1 MSGHPERFGPYRV
14 ERELGR
20 GGMGVVYLAHDT
32 ELGRAVAVKV
42 LPEGLAN
49 DPERMARFEREARLL
64 ASVHHP
70 NVAGIFAVGS
80 TDGQRYLAL
89 EYVPGETLADRL
101 SRGPLPIGET
111 LDVCRQ
117 VAAGIEHA
125 HDAGV
130 VHRDLKPANVRLAPD
145 GAVKVLDFGLAK
157 ADAHSAGSA
166 TGDTV
171 SPTLGFASTE
181 AGIVLGTLP
190 YMSPEQARGSAVD
203 RRTDVWGLGC
213 ILFECLT
220 GRGAFSGSSATDV
233 LAAIVMRE
241 PAWEALPPEVPPRVR
256 ELLRRCLEK
265 ERGRRLRDVGDARL
279 ELETALE
286 ERQWSGSRVAS
297 AAARPPVT
305 AGRGLI
311 AAGLAAL
318 LLAAGT
324 GLGSWLARRPHTAT
338 AAVRRLSVVVPP
350 ELEVEAGGIAP
361 DGQSLVFMAR
371 PRGGSELE
379 QRLYRR
385 SLDSFEVVPIAGTER
400 VTTLLSPL
408 AGPRD
413 GQVRYL
419 ASGMGGESDVLR
431 YRVPL
436 DGSAPPTLEGGWE
449 EGWRQWTV
457 LADGSTLVTV
467 DRGHAF
473 ALLPSGA
480 TTAGEARRI
489 TASFVGE
496 HIPTPVAGDGWL
508 LMRSM
513 QFTPRGFREGSTVLD
528 LASGEA
534 TPLFEHGRAN
544 ALTADGYLLFSRGP
558 TLLAAPFDAAAR
570 RVTGA
575 ERGLLSGLRMT
586 ELGFGGSFELAD
598 DGTLAYPA
606 GGPLDDRQLVACTPQ
621 GACAPWSPL
630 RRAFLMV
637 GNGVRTGDTVSVVI
651 AGRGDNYEVW
661 QVDAR
666 GGVDPLVVLPGRDAV
681 GPVWLPGGRGLVYY
695 QDDAGFE
702 RDGVYLQAGGTGE
715 ARPLAVGRRW
725 WPADWAAG
733 GDLLVLGHDSG
744 ELAEDGVFV
753 LDLRRGGPP
762 RSLIETRFREL
773 PLDVSPDGR
782 WLAFL
787 SDQGGALAAY
797 VLELQPSGE
806 AGAPLL
812 VSSGR
817 VDYGQFAPDGRAFY
831 YTDDRGRVLRREL
844 GADGRP
850 TATEPVLVLE
860 RAGERLLPMFR
871 VLPDGRLLFLR
882 RASGEGSIERFELV
896 LGFAEEVRRRM
907 ARPDR

>member
-1 MSGHPERFGPYRV
+1 MAGHPERFGPYRV

-80 TDGQRYLAL
+80 TGGQRYLAL

-101 SRGPLPIGET
+101 SRGPLPVGET

-117 VAAGIEHA
+117 VASGIEHA

-157 ADAHSAGSA
+157 ADAQRPGSA
-166 TGDTV
+166 AGDTV
-171 SPTLGFASTE
+171 SPTLAFASTE
-181 AGIVLGTLP
+181 DGVVLGTLP

-220 GRGAFSGSSATDV
+220 GHGAFSGSSATDV
-233 LAAIVMRE
+233 LAAILMRE

-286 ERQWSGSRVAS
+286 ERQWSGSRVAVA
-297 AAARPPVT
+297 AAARPPVA
-305 AGRGLI
+305 AGRSAI
-311 AAGLAAL
+311 AASLAAL
-318 LLAAGT
+318 LLAAGA
-324 GLGSWLARRPHTAT
+324 GLGWWLARRPGTAT
-338 AAVRRLSVVVPP
+338 AAVRRLSVVIPP
-350 ELEVEAGGIAP
+350 ELEVEDGGIAA

-379 QRLYRR
+379 QQLYRR
-385 SLDSFEVVPIAGTER
+385 PLDSFAVVPIAGTER

-419 ASGMGGESDVLR
+419 ASGTSGESDLYR
-431 YRVPL
+431 FRVPL
-436 DGSAPPTLEGGWE
+436 DGSAPPTLEGPWE
-449 EGWRQWTV
+449 EGWRRWTV

-473 ALLPSGA
+473 ALLPPGA
-480 TTAGEARRI
+480 TTAGESRRI
-489 TASFVGE
+489 TAGFVGE
-496 HIPTPVAGDGWL
+496 HMPTPVAGDGWL

-513 QFTPRGFREGSTVLD
+513 QFTPRGFRDGSTVLD

-534 TPLFEHGRAN
+534 TPLLEHGRAH

-558 TLLAAPFDAAAR
+558 TLLAAPFDAAAGR
-570 RVTGA
+570 LTGA
-575 ERGLLSGLRMT
+575 EKGLLSGLRMS

-606 GGPLDDRQLVACTPQ
+606 GGPMDDRQLIACTPH
-621 GACAPWSPL
+621 GDCTPWSPL

-637 GNGVRTGDTVSVVI
+637 GNGAPSSDTITVVI
-651 AGRGDNYEVW
+651 AGRGDNYEAW
-661 QVDAR
+661 QLHA
-666 GGVDPLVVLPGRDAV
+666 GGGIDPLVVLPGRDV
-681 GPVWLPGGRGLVYY
+681 MGPLWLPDGRGLVYY
-695 QDDAGFE
+695 QDDAGYE
-702 RDGVYLQAGGTGE
+702 RDGVYLRAGATGE
-715 ARPLAVGRRW
+715 PRPLAVGRRW

-733 GDLLVLGHDSG
+733 GDLLVLGQGHG

-762 RSLIETRFREL
+762 RPLIATRFHEV

-806 AGAPLL
+806 ADAPLL

-817 VDYGQFAPDGRAFY
+817 VDYGQFSADGRAFY

-844 GADGRP
+844 GVDGRP
-850 TATEPVLVLE
+850 TAAEPVLVLE

-882 RASGEGSIERFELV
+882 RASGEGSIERFEIV
-896 LGFAEEVRRRM
+896 LGFADEVRRRM
-907 ARPDR
+907 ALP